1 MAERKFIMNK
11 NYDKLQKDK
20 EAYILK
26 INKFILEFDVEDD
39 EDEE

>member
-11 NYDKLQKDK
+11 KDK

-26 INKFILEFDVEDD
+26 INKFILEYDVEDD

>member
-11 NYDKLQKDK
+11 NYDNLQKDK

-26 INKFILEFDVEDD
+26 INKFILEYDVEDD

>member
-26 INKFILEFDVEDD
+26 INKFILEYDVEDD

>member
-1 MAERKFIMNK
+1 MVERKFIMNK

>member
-1 MAERKFIMNK
+1 MSK

-26 INKFILEFDVEDD
+26 INKFILEYDVEDD

>member
-26 INKFILEFDVEDD
+26 INKFILEYDVKDD